1 MGALLFTLL
10 LAFLAGALTTIN
22 PCVLPLLPIVFAS
35 ALTSGKFGPIA
46 LVAGLIA
53 SFTIVGA
60 AIAASGS
67 LLGLD
72 EHLLRFI
79 AAVLFAFIGIALVV
93 PAFEQQFSAL
103 FARVGASGAALAGR
117 ASAFGIPGQFAV
129 GLLLGAVWS
138 PCSGPALG
146 AAIGLAAQASGVPQA
161 MLRLF
166 VFGLGAAS
174 ILMLLAFG
182 SRAVILQRRERLAK
196 VAPAA
201 KRIAGAL
208 FLALGLSI
216 LTGFD
221 KVLETKLLDLTPGW
235 LVELTTR
242 F

>member
-1 MGALLFTLL
+1 MGALL

-35 ALTSGKFGPIA
+35 ALTSGKFGPVA
-46 LVAGLIA
+46 LVAGLVA
-53 SFTIVGA
+53 SFTLVGA

-72 EHLLRFI
+72 ERMLRFI
-79 AAVLFAFIGIALVV
+79 AAIVFAFIGITLVV

-103 FARVGASGAALAGR
+103 FARAGTGSAALAGR

-146 AAIGLAAQASGVPQA
+146 AAIGLAAQAGGVPQA
-161 MLRLF
+161 ALRLF

-174 ILMLLAFG
+174 ILLLLAFG
-182 SRAVILQRRERLAK
+182 SRAVIVERRARLAK
-196 VAPAA
+196 IAPAA
-201 KRIAGAL
+201 KQIVGAI
-208 FLALGLSI
+208 FFVLGAAI
-216 LTGFD
+216 LTGVD
-221 KVLETKLLDLTPGW
+221 KIIEAKLLDFTPDW
-235 LVELTTR
+235 LINLTTR